1 MSNELTILKAEARA
15 ESGSAASGRLR
26 RAGYIPAAV
35 TRIEGGSTLL
45 KINAREFGALL
56 RARGEQQQLLSLD
69 VQGSPLPA
77 MLREIQYHP
86 LTGLPINADFGEVDL
101 TRKVRI
107 RIPLYISGDPVGVKI
122 GGGILQQLLH
132 TIEVDCLPIDIVE
145 SFTVDVS
152 SLEVDASL
160 FVKDLQLGDKYTI
173 VTGKGLVVARVA
185 APEED
190 GSAAA
195 GEGTPE
201 VITKGKKDDAKK

>member
-1 MSNELTILKAEARA
+1 MANELTILKAEARA

-26 RAGYIPAAV
+26 RTGYIPAAV
-35 TRIEGGSTLL
+35 TRINGGSTLL

-56 RARGEQQQLLSLD
+56 RAHGEQQQLLSLD
-69 VQGSPLPA
+69 VQGTPLPA

-132 TIEVDCLPIDIVE
+132 TIEVDCLPTDIVE

-152 SLEVDASL
+152 SLELDASL

-190 GSAAA
+190 GNGAA
-195 GEGTPE
+195 GDGTPE